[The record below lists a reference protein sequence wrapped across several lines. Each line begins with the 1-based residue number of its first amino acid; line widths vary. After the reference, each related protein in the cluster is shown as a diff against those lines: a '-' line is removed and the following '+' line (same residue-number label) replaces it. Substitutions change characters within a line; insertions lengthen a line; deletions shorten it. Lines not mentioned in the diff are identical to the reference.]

1 MKRRDFVA
9 GAGAL
14 TLAACT
20 PLSDNDRKTIRWRM
34 ATAWPRN
41 MPVMHEGARLFAE
54 RVHQLSQGQLEIELH
69 AAGEL
74 MGALDVFDAA
84 SQNEIQC
91 YHAAS
96 YYWDEIEPATAWF
109 SSVPFGMNAEGC
121 MAWLLGDEGLSLW
134 QDIYRRFSIVP
145 FPMGATGMQMGGWF
159 KAPLEEPADLL
170 GLRIRMPGLGGRI
183 YEKLGAKT
191 ILLPPS
197 ELVPAMQADL
207 LDATD
212 WIGPH
217 IDTELGLDKVASHY
231 YYPGW
236 HEPAGILEL
245 GINSHAYDA
254 LPQHLKAIVRSCAAE
269 VSQHME
275 ASLAVLNG
283 RAIHKLRNTPGIT
296 VAPFPP
302 KLLELFHRIADETV
316 ENEAGK
322 SVRARRVNESYKR
335 FMARWLEWGRMANL
349 GYFDLM
355 R

>member
-1 MKRRDFVA
+1 MKRREFFA
-9 GAGAL
+9 GAGAM

-20 PLSDNDRKTIRWRM
+20 PTSGTGSDPIRWRM

-41 MPVMHEGARLFAE
+41 MPVMHDGAQLFAE
-54 RVHQLSQGQLEIELH
+54 RVNVLSQGELEIELH
-69 AAGEL
+69 AAGEI

-91 YHAAS
+91 YHASS
-96 YYWDEIEPATAWF
+96 YYWDDIEPATAWF

-121 MAWLLGDEGLSLW
+121 LAWILGDEGLSLW

-159 KAPLEEPADLL
+159 KAPLEEPADLN
-170 GLRIRMPGLGGRI
+170 GLRIRIPGLGARI
-183 YEKLGAKT
+183 YAKLGAE
-191 ILLPPS
+191 PVQFPAS
-197 ELVPAMQADL
+197 DLVPAMQSNR
-207 LDATD
+207 LDAAD

-217 IDTELGLDKVASHY
+217 IDIQLGLDTVASHY

-236 HEPAGILEL
+236 QEPSGILEL

-254 LPQHLKAIVRSCAAE
+254 LPQHLKAIVRSCAAD
-269 VSQHME
+269 VTQHIVTRF
-275 ASLAVLNG
+275 AVLNG
-283 RAIHKLRNTPGIT
+283 RAIKRLRDNPEIT
-296 VAPFPP
+296 VAPFPV
-302 KLLELFHRIADETV
+302 KLLELFQRVADETV

-322 SVRARRVNESYKR
+322 SVRARRVHESYKR
-335 FMARWLEWGRMANL
+335 FMSSWLGWGRMANL